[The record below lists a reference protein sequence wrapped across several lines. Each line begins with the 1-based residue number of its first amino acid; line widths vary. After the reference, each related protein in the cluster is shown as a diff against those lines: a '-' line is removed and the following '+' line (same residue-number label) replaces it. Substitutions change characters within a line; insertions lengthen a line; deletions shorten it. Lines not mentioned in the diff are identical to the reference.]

1 MSKATITYWSAR
13 FEGGIFSRQK
23 TSFSSEAGACADRS
37 LSEQFG
43 MLLLQ
48 TITSSSTGTESND
61 AKFSFFESGLGS
73 AGLGSAGLGS
83 VGVGSVGV
91 GSVGVGSAGLGSV
104 GVGSA
109 RLGSAGLGSAG
120 LGSAGLGS
128 AGLGWVSVMS
138 PTSLKPKEKKKRR
151 KTFNTILKV
160 SHKFEEIYQ
169 KCDH

>member
-91 GSVGVGSAGLGSV
+91 GSAGLGSV

-109 RLGSAGLGSAG
+109 R

>member
-73 AGLGSAGLGS
+73 AGLGS
-83 VGVGSVGV
+83 VGV

-109 RLGSAGLGSAG
+109 R

>member
-23 TSFSSEAGACADRS
+23 ASFSSEAGACADRS

-73 AGLGSAGLGS
+73 AGLGSAGLG
-83 VGVGSVGV
+83 
-91 GSVGVGSAGLGSV
+91 
-104 GVGSA
+104 
-109 RLGSAGLGSAG
+109 
-120 LGSAGLGS
+120 
-128 AGLGWVSVMS
+128 WVSVMS

>member
-73 AGLGSAGLGS
+73 AGLGS
-83 VGVGSVGV
+83 VGV

-104 GVGSA
+104 GV
-109 RLGSAGLGSAG
+109 
-120 LGSAGLGS
+120 GSAGLGS